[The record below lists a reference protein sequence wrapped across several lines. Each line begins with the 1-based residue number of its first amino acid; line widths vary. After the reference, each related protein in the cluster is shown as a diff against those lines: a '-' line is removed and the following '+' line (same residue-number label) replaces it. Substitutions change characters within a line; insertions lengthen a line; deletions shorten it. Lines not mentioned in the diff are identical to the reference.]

1 MCPHTINPSLMI
13 QNGYSS
19 RNIPSF
25 ELFKDVY
32 DRRIKAKKAGDKVTA
47 NTLKLVLNTTYGATL
62 NQYNDLYDPLKA
74 RSVCI
79 SGQLY
84 LLELAEHLMKDIP
97 DLKVVELNTDGI
109 MAEFDDSHYEAV
121 NAIIQEWQDRT
132 HFGLEEEVV
141 DQYYAKDVNNYVEV
155 SNGEV
160 KIKGGYL
167 VRGIAPA
174 GAFNVNNNA
183 VIVAEAIKEYF
194 VNGTDPADTI
204 NGCDE
209 IFKFQMIAKAGAKYR
224 EAYHIV
230 DGEKQPVQ
238 RVNRVYATTDERYG
252 KLFKVKTEDDSTA
265 KIEMLPEHCIIDN
278 TAVDDPN
285 HTKVADID
293 KTFYIAMAR
302 KRINDFLGIKE
313 KKERKPKM
321 ATRNASTKAPE
332 TPTAPAMDTKSMNI
346 FQKLLKART
355 MFADEGVKKSGMN
368 PKLEFMYY
376 ELKDI
381 VPVAT
386 PIFET
391 LGLLPLV
398 RLTNEQAVMEL
409 VNVDDPGTSLTFTI
423 PMASWEGNRGVNP
436 LQVMGAA
443 VTYYRRYLY
452 LVALDICEAD
462 EIDNKG
468 RNGLEDAPTPDQMP
482 EPAPAPAPA
491 PKPPASTSERAEIAK
506 ELTDADGMADEL
518 QLKQLKKAC
527 KALKDKAAKLP
538 MFTKPT
544 EEWLAAVAVQTEGF
558 TKITKTYC
566 AKFLEK
572 IAEKM
577 EEMNNG

>member
-1 MCPHTINPSLMI
+1 MCPHTTNPSLMI

-32 DRRIKAKKAGDKVTA
+32 ERRINAKKAGDKVTA

-141 DQYYAKDVNNYVEV
+141 DRYYAKDVNNYIEV

-194 VNGTDPADTI
+194 VNGTDPEETI
-204 NGCDE
+204 LACED
-209 IFKFQMIAKAGAKYR
+209 IAKFQMIAKAGQKYR

-293 KTFYIAMAR
+293 KSFYIAMAR

-321 ATRNASTKAPE
+321 ATRNASTKVPE

-468 RNGLEDAPTPDQMP
+468 RNGLEDAPTPDQVP

>member
-1 MCPHTINPSLMI
+1 MCPHTTNPSLMI

-32 DRRIKAKKAGDKVTA
+32 ERRIKAKKAGDKVTA

-62 NQYNDLYDPLKA
+62 NQYNDLYDPLQA

-121 NAIIQEWQDRT
+121 NAIIQEWQERT
-132 HFGLEEEVV
+132 HFGLEEEAV
-141 DQYYAKDVNNYVEV
+141 DRYYAKDVNNYVEV

-209 IFKFQMIAKAGAKYR
+209 IFKFQMIAKAGQKYR

-293 KTFYIAMAR
+293 KNFYIAMAR

-482 EPAPAPAPA
+482 DPAPAPAPA
-491 PKPPASTSERAEIAK
+491 PKPPATTTERAEIAK
-506 ELTDADGMADEL
+506 ELTDADGMADEV
-518 QLKQLKKAC
+518 QIKQLKKAC
-527 KALKDKAAKLP
+527 KALKDKASKMP
-538 MFTKPT
+538 MYAKPT
-544 EEWLAAVAVQTEGF
+544 EEWLAAVALQTEGF
-558 TKITKTYC
+558 TNLTKVYC

-572 IAEKM
+572 VSEKM
-577 EEMNNG
+577 EELNNA